1 MSGNRKPTQPIEGA
15 PRKYAQTTAPAPAA
29 GRFPFA
35 RIRLPGTA
43 VPAALMASAF
53 AAFAASAAR
62 PVPVLL
68 SDAVVTTES
77 FSKPVAYGDGLNG
90 LSFQQDAVLSHK
102 GWQYVAYYNAARHV
116 CVARRKLPS
125 GAWQILELKD
135 YTQKEND
142 SHNTISLGICSQDGT
157 IHLSFDHHDND
168 LHYRKSVAGLA
179 ASPDSFSWDA
189 SRFGAVTNQLTGS
202 RLTTITYPRFVSEP
216 SGKMLMEF
224 RIGASGEGDCFL
236 YEYDGTTGR
245 WTKFGTD
252 SRYLDGVGNNAYING
267 LDYGKG
273 GRLHVTWCW
282 RETPDVVSNHDLLY
296 AYSDDDGRTWKNNAG
311 TEVGRTG
318 SKYISPSTPGI
329 AAWSIPQ
336 NSGIVNQEAQGTD
349 PQGRI
354 HVFIRTDSTLSG
366 GTRRPFHTH
375 FWRDES
381 GKWTRINTGIP
392 SGSPTGDRGKI
403 LFDREGNAFA
413 LLPGFRIA
421 SASAAEKWADWKVT
435 YAGNSNL
442 RTMEPLFD
450 RARLAEEGV
459 LSVFWQEI
467 TTTGKGTL
475 RIQDFRLGP
484 VTTLARKAAPPPLRG
499 DVRRNSVSAG
509 WGWLRNAAVFGLDG
523 RVLR

>member
-1 MSGNRKPTQPIEGA
+1 MAAPSESLYPQPCLPLSARFRGLTGWA
-15 PRKYAQTTAPAPAA
+15 GLVLAA
-29 GRFPFA
+29 ALSAHAEP
-35 RIRLPGTA
+35 P
-43 VPAALMASAF
+43 VPA
-53 AAFAASAAR
+53 
-62 PVPVLL
+62 LL

-77 FSKPVAYGDGLNG
+77 FSKAVAYGDGLNG
-90 LSFQQDAVLSHK
+90 LSFQQDALLSHK
-102 GWQYVAYYNAARHV
+102 GWQYATYYNAVRHV

-135 YTQKEND
+135 YTQTEDD
-142 SHNTISLGICSQDGT
+142 SHNTISMGICAQDGT
-157 IHLSFDHHDND
+157 LHLSFDHHDND
-168 LHYRKSVAGLA
+168 LHYRRSVAGLA
-179 ASPDSFSWDA
+179 SNPDSSAWDA
-189 SRFGAVTNQLTGS
+189 SRFGATTNQLIGA

-216 SGKMLMEF
+216 SGKLLLEF
-224 RIGASGEGDCFL
+224 RIGSSGEGDSYL
-236 YEYDGTTGR
+236 YEYDGTAGK
-245 WTKFGTD
+245 WIQFGAN
-252 SRYLDGVGNNAYING
+252 SRYLDGVGNNGYING
-267 LDYGKG
+267 LDYGAQ

-318 SKYISPSTPGI
+318 SAYISPSSPGI
-329 AAWSIPQ
+329 AAWSLPQ
-336 NSGIVNQEAQGTD
+336 NSGIVNQEAQGVD

-354 HVFIRTDSTLSG
+354 HAFIRTDSTLSG
-366 GTRRPFHTH
+366 GTRKPFHTH

-381 GKWTRINTGIP
+381 GKWTRINTRIP

-403 LFDREGNAFA
+403 LFDRDGNAFA

-421 SASAAEKWADWKVT
+421 SASAAQKWTDWKIT
-435 YAGNSNL
+435 YTGNSSQ

-475 RIQDFRLGP
+475 RVQDFRLGTVTGMAPRSSPRQPREP
-484 VTTLARKAAPPPLRG
+484 VQGRFLSLGWRWPWKATA
-499 DVRRNSVSAG
+499 
-509 WGWLRNAAVFGLDG
+509 FGLDG
-523 RVLR
+523 RARR

>member
-1 MSGNRKPTQPIEGA
+1 MTQLDLSASARG
-15 PRKYAQTTAPAPAA
+15 PRFCPWAGWLFAA
-29 GRFPFA
+29 ALSAHAEP
-35 RIRLPGTA
+35 P
-43 VPAALMASAF
+43 VPA
-53 AAFAASAAR
+53 
-62 PVPVLL
+62 LL
-68 SDAVVTTES
+68 ADAVVSTES
-77 FSKPVAYGDGLNG
+77 FSNVVAYGEGLNG

-102 GWQYVAYYNAARHV
+102 GWQYVAYYNAVRHV
-116 CVARRKLPS
+116 CVARRKLPA
-125 GAWQILELKD
+125 GAWQIVELKD
-135 YTQKEND
+135 YTQTEND
-142 SHNTISLGICSQDGT
+142 SHNTISLGICAQDGT
-157 IHLSFDHHDND
+157 LHLAFDHHDND
-168 LHYRKSVAGLA
+168 LHYRRSVAGVA
-179 ASPDSFSWDA
+179 SSPDSSAWDA
-189 SRFGAVTNQLTGS
+189 SRFGATTNQLTGS

-224 RIGASGEGDCFL
+224 RIGSSGEGDSFL
-236 YEYDGTTGR
+236 YEYDGTTGK
-245 WTKFGTD
+245 WTQFGSD
-252 SRYLDGVGNNAYING
+252 SRYLDGVGNNGYING
-267 LDYGKG
+267 LDYGTQ

-311 TEVGRTG
+311 TAVGQTG

-336 NSGIVNQEAQGTD
+336 NSGIVNQEAQGVD

-354 HVFIRTDSTLSG
+354 HVFIRTDSALSG
-366 GTRRPFHTH
+366 GTTKPFHTH

-381 GKWTRINTGIP
+381 GKWTRINTRIP

-403 LFDREGNAFA
+403 LFDRDGNAFA

-421 SASAAEKWADWKVT
+421 SASAAQKWTDWKVT
-435 YAGNSNL
+435 YTGSSAT

-467 TTTGKGTL
+467 TTTGKGPL

-484 VTTLARKAAPPPLRG
+484 VTGMARKPSLDRSNEDSQHRILSRG
-499 DVRRNSVSAG
+499 WR
-509 WGWLRNAAVFGLDG
+509 WLRNAAAFGLDG
-523 RVLR
+523 RAIK